1 MNEDDRIEMLI
12 DDLVEMGALIKNPE
26 PVDGEFVYNVN
37 AERMEEVFPSFNSI
51 FMQEVEDSMISLF
64 EQGLVTIEYNENL
77 QAMYSLT
84 EAGKNAVDSMI
95 LSDRPND
102 I

>member
-51 FMQEVEDSMISLF
+51 FMQEVEDSMLSLF